1 MKISIGSI
9 VYWGIVRLAL
19 TIVLLMILYYYLDYG
34 TWWLIGIVSLY
45 IIVVHPIIIQYE
57 MYREQNKLV
66 LESSL
71 CSSCRYFDVT
81 AVLCT
86 KLDEHPSEIYLP
98 CEGMYWEPKSF
109 ENEYEKS

>member
-9 VYWGIVRLAL
+9 VYWGIIRLTLVIVAL
-19 TIVLLMILYYYLDYG
+19 WVLYYYIDYG
-34 TWWLIGIVSLY
+34 TWWMIGIVSLY
-45 IIVVHPIIIQYE
+45 VVVVHPIIIQYE
-57 MYREQNKLV
+57 MYREQNKIV

-86 KLDEHPSEIYLP
+86 KLDEHPTENYLP
-98 CEGMYWEPKSF
+98 CEGMYWEPKMVESK
-109 ENEYEKS
+109 NEES